1 VPRVSINLSPR
12 QLMASNL
19 DAKLQTIIANTG
31 VDPKLMEFEITESNL
46 MHKPAL
52 IAPELERFRSYGL
65 SISIDDF
72 GTGYSSL
79 AYLKRFPLDILKID
93 RSFISDMNT
102 NSDDSAIIWAIIN
115 LAHILKLKVVAEGV
129 ETVQQLDMLHE
140 QGCDEIQGFYF
151 SEPVSADDC
160 ALMLREVR
168 CLNWVPQLNTPGGG
182 HWRNGIT
189 DALSSRRREHF
200 VNDKTHGS
208 IR

>member
-1 VPRVSINLSPR
+1 VIVGEWVINCVAEQIILWQAEGLRVPRVSINLSPR

-79 AYLKRFPLDILKID
+79 SHLRRFPIHSLKID
-93 RSFISDMNT
+93 QSFVRDIQSDQE
-102 NSDDSAIIWAIIN
+102 DEAIVTTIIAMAKK
-115 LAHILKLKVVAEGV
+115 LGLKVIAEGV
-129 ETVQQLDMLHE
+129 ETEAQFEFLKKE
-140 QGCDEIQGFYF
+140 GCDLMQGYLF
-151 SEPVSADDC
+151 SKPISAE
-160 ALMLREVR
+160 AFTRLLEE
-168 CLNWVPQLNTPGGG
+168 N
-182 HWRNGIT
+182 HS
-189 DALSSRRREHF
+189 A
-200 VNDKTHGS
+200 
-208 IR
+208 